1 VSDVTLK
8 CGLEFVQPGPLLCR
22 CDAAGNTFMLHI
34 SCIRPIM
41 YFHMLI
47 LLRVSVLHLTFYV
60 QST

>member
-1 VSDVTLK
+1 
-8 CGLEFVQPGPLLCR
+8 
-22 CDAAGNTFMLHI
+22 
-34 SCIRPIM
+34 M